1 MTDISINTAQNVII
15 NFKTASLGERLVAFA
30 IDMAIKIAYVLVIY
44 YLYDVLNW
52 GRFFN
57 GFDGWEQGVVTF
69 ILFIPF
75 IFYTLFFESWTNGQ
89 TPGKKVMKIR
99 VVKLEGYQARF
110 SDHFARWIFRLVDI
124 FIMGGLPAILSI
136 IFSTKSQRLGD
147 MVTDSTVIS
156 IKSNAK
162 LNHRFLD
169 DLNEEYVVTFPT
181 VLRLSDYD
189 MSIIKKAYHTAI
201 IQNDLD
207 MVEELISKIV
217 EVAAIKNNFRNPH
230 HFMQTVINDFNHLTS
245 R

>member
-136 IFSTKSQRLGD
+136 IFSTKS
-147 MVTDSTVIS
+147 TVKNPLYLLFICYP
-156 IKSNAK
+156 SNFHIYK
-162 LNHRFLD
+162 L
-169 DLNEEYVVTFPT
+169 
-181 VLRLSDYD
+181 
-189 MSIIKKAYHTAI
+189 
-201 IQNDLD
+201 
-207 MVEELISKIV
+207 
-217 EVAAIKNNFRNPH
+217 
-230 HFMQTVINDFNHLTS
+230 
-245 R
+245 